1 MIILT
6 ITTPSHPLTECI
18 NWTGALN
25 SGGYPV
31 TWYNN
36 KTQYAHRVVVNA
48 KPGDVVRHICDN
60 PVCVNPEHLIVGSAK
75 ENSEDMV
82 AKNRQAWGERA
93 ARAKLTEGQVEAI
106 RKYEG
111 NASSRKVA
119 KEFSIS
125 KTNVLDIWNK
135 KIWKYL

>member
-1 MIILT
+1 MTAISL
-6 ITTPSHPLTECI
+6 PPPLTKCI
-18 NWTGALN
+18 NWTGAIN

-31 TWYNN
+31 TWHNN
-36 KTQYAHRVVVNA
+36 KTQYAHRVVVKA
-48 KPGDVVRHICDN
+48 KPGDVVRHTCDN
-60 PVCVNPEHLIVGSAK
+60 PICVNPEHLIVGNAK

-93 ARAKLTEGQVEAI
+93 ARSKLTEVQVKAI

-111 NASSRKVA
+111 NTSSRKVA